1 MAALITIHSPAEKRS
16 SVNCNTLR
24 DAQKRHKTPFRAAVL
39 GFSVT
44 YAALHSQKIPRGI
57 FAVKVELPSPLLPV
71 IFVVLKTGL
80 GYNYN

>member
-39 GFSVT
+39 GFFVT

-57 FAVKVELPSPLLPV
+57 FAVNSRAADSLTVRNFCCIENRFR
-71 IFVVLKTGL
+71 I
-80 GYNYN
+80 